1 MAEKIETIIVGGGQA
16 GLAASYWLGQLGREH
31 IVLEQAAYAGSAW
44 RDGRWDSFTLVTPN
58 WTVRLPGAEYQG
70 SDPDGYMARTDLVRY
85 FEAYVERFRLPV
97 RYQTRVDSIDYL
109 DGAGYQVQAGETLWK
124 ARNVVVASGFFQSPR
139 IPEYSCNI
147 PADILQLHSGSYR
160 NPAALPPGAVL
171 VVGSAQ
177 SGCQIAEELYQ
188 SGRKVYL
195 CVSGSSGRVPRRYRG
210 RDIVYWLVH
219 TGFMNRTVANLPSPR
234 ARFAGN
240 PQASGKNGGHNIN
253 LHQFCRDGVT
263 LLGHIADVHDGK
275 VWLGA
280 DLQESLTKVDQFEVN
295 LMKMIDGYIAKNGI
309 AAPEETLAALRDGY
323 AEQEILSLDLHSAGI
338 STVIWAMGYHFD
350 FSQVHL
356 PVFDSDGFPVTEHN
370 AARYPGLY
378 FMGIPW
384 VTMQK
389 SGLLFGVGD
398 DAAFIAQSIA
408 SEKIASIG

>member
-1 MAEKIETIIVGGGQA
+1 
-16 GLAASYWLGQLGREH
+16 
-31 IVLEQAAYAGSAW
+31 
-44 RDGRWDSFTLVTPN
+44 
-58 WTVRLPGAEYQG
+58 
-70 SDPDGYMARTDLVRY
+70 VRY
-85 FEAYVERFRLPV
+85 FEAYIERYRLPV
-97 RYQTRVDSIDYL
+97 RYQTRVNSIDYL
-109 DGAGYQVQAGETLWK
+109 DGAGYRVQAGETDWQ

-139 IPEYSCNI
+139 IPEYSRSI

-160 NPAALPPGAVL
+160 NPDALPLGAVL

-210 RDIVYWLVH
+210 RDIVYWLIH

-234 ARFAGN
+234 ARFFGN
-240 PQASGKNGGHNIN
+240 PQASGKNGGHTIN
-253 LHQFCRDGVT
+253 LHQFYRDGVT
-263 LLGHIADVHDGK
+263 LLGHIREVSDGK
-275 VWLGA
+275 VWLDA
-280 DLQESLTKVDQFEVN
+280 DLKESLTKADQFEVN
-295 LMKMIDGYIAKNGI
+295 MMKTIDGYIARNGI
-309 AAPEETLAALRDGY
+309 AAPDETLPVLRDGY
-323 AEQEILSLDLHSAGI
+323 TEQEILSVDLRAAGI
-338 STVIWAMGYHFD
+338 STVIWAMGYHFN
-350 FSQVHL
+350 FNQVHL

-408 SEKIASIG
+408 GEKIEAKGSALLEI